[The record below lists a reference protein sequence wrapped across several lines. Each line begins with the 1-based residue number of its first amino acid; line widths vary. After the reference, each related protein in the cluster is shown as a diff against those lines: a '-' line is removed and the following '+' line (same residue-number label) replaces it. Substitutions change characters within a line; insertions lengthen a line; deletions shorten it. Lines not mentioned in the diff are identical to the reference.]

1 MRKLIAQIHISLDG
15 IAALPSG
22 DLSWIHVDEE
32 IFDDTLAMTNRADAA
47 IYGRVTF
54 GIMEAYWP
62 TAPSQPNATKH
73 DKEHGAW
80 YAAVEKYV
88 ISNTLQEVKPMTTV
102 IRGDIAAQIS
112 AIKTQPGKDIL
123 LFGSPSTVQSLLRM
137 NLVDELCL
145 LVNPIL
151 MGKGLH
157 YFAEGGEQKRLRLID
172 SRVFTSGVTKLTYQV
187 LK

>member
-15 IAALPSG
+15 IAAVPSG

-47 IYGRVTF
+47 IYGRVTY
-54 GIMEAYWP
+54 GIMEGYWP
-62 TAPSQPNATKH
+62 TAASQPNATKH

-80 YAAVEKYV
+80 YANVEKYV
-88 ISNTLQEVKPMTTV
+88 ISNTLTLDKPKTTV
-102 IRGDIAAQIS
+102 LRGDIAAQVS
-112 AIKTQPGKDIL
+112 ALKAMPGKDIL

-145 LVNPIL
+145 LVNPVL
-151 MGKGLH
+151 MGTGLH
-157 YFAEGGEQKRLRLID
+157 YFEEGGEQKRLHLID
-172 SRVFTSGVTKLTYQV
+172 SRVFNSGVTKLTYQV

>member
-15 IAALPSG
+15 FAAVPSG

-32 IFDDTLAMTNRADAA
+32 IFDDTLTMTDRADAA
-47 IYGRVTF
+47 IYGRKTY

-62 TAPSQPNATKH
+62 TAPSQPNASKH

-80 YAAVEKYV
+80 YVAVEKYV
-88 ISNTLQEVKPMTTV
+88 ISNTLHDAKSKTTI
-102 IRGDIAAQIS
+102 IRGDIAAQLS
-112 AIKTQPGKDIL
+112 AIKAQPGKDIL
-123 LFGSPSTVQSLLRM
+123 LFGSPSTAQTLLRM

-151 MGKGLH
+151 LGSGMP
-157 YFAEGGEQKRLRLID
+157 YFKDIGAQKRLRLIE
-172 SRVFTSGVTKLTYQV
+172 SRAFSAGVVKLVYQV
-187 LK
+187 LM